1 MVSGRTVFDL
11 KRVAGDDA
19 AVRAPNRGPGTPAP
33 INRPAERLYVFK
45 IKGADRNQGQPLRAV
60 HRLRRAVHRLRDGS
74 VISPAPATPRR
85 GRRPAPG
92 TIDTLHFTSCA
103 DCNLTLAARPG
114 VGHIRRTGDVAE
126 WLKAAVC

>member
-19 AVRAPNRGPGTPAP
+19 AVRAPNRGTGTPAP

-45 IKGADRNQGQPLRAV
+45 IKGAGRNHGQPL
-60 HRLRRAVHRLRDGS
+60 RAVHRLRDGS